1 MMRELAVSREEWLLA
16 EEIKT
21 ELGQCENALA
31 KLDDMERG
39 YSSASDADE
48 DADNHSLAS
57 QVLEFHLQRT
67 LRAIG
72 ALAERL
78 GTLSIEREVSALR
91 QDSSKLLATS
101 RPYEGEIHS
110 EALSIANSCFAP
122 LRAMTDAH
130 KVTVQGALRNILSKT
145 AVILFNNNKVPKTE
159 ADVRNEILAVCSYSF
174 PDAIKEVGI
183 PKILKHYKGDLGIS
197 SLRTMV
203 EFKFVT
209 SQTEMKAA
217 LDGVYAD
224 MKGYKHPDWETF
236 YGVFYMTGPFYTQ
249 QDVEH
254 EFKFVGADRSWTP
267 IVVQGL
273 GGRKEKPDVIPAD

>member
-1 MMRELAVSREEWLLA
+1 MSREEWLLA

-21 ELGQCENALA
+21 ELGQCDDALL
-31 KLDDMERG
+31 KIDEIERS
-39 YSSASDADE
+39 YSSMADADEDE
-48 DADNHSLAS
+48 DADNHALAS
-57 QVLEFHLQRT
+57 HVLEYHLQRT

-91 QDSSKLLATS
+91 QDSSNLRATS

-110 EALSIANSCFAP
+110 EALAIAASCFSP

-130 KVTVQGALRNILSKT
+130 KVTVHGALKNILSKT
-145 AVILFNNNKVPKTE
+145 AVILFNNHKVPKNE
-159 ADVRNEILAVCSYSF
+159 SEVRNAILAVCSYSF
-174 PDAIKEVGI
+174 PDAIREVGI
-183 PKILKHYKGDLGIS
+183 PKILKHYKGDLGIP

-203 EFKFVT
+203 EFKFIT
-209 SQTEMKAA
+209 SQSEMKAA

-273 GGRKEKPDVIPAD
+273 GERKKKSDVDADD